1 MDIISLPPFRSGI
14 FLKLLL
20 TLLFIFIPI
29 YLIGFMMNKSGENII
44 RQQILY
50 LMEQKSSFFVTSLDS
65 EFNRIFRLQTN
76 FLNDTD
82 LQDISIRPDSL
93 SSYELTKAINDLHSK
108 MLTLSESSRY
118 IKEAFVIMPN
128 IDRRLS
134 STTGLSPMD
143 PVELANF
150 RTNAISKNGLYMK
163 DNRIYT
169 VLGYPHVT
177 KTQYLLIIEL
187 SVSAISRELVDPN
200 EVGNGA
206 SFLLVRDNAANAK
219 MIVSPA
225 ETGMEK
231 VRFIEQST
239 AMEGNVLKIG
249 DKRYMRFI
257 ESFQFSDWDFVT
269 IVEDNHILKPVYSFK
284 KWLWI
289 LSLISV
295 IIVIIVSLSLLRVIH
310 KPLHKLILGFKRVEN
325 GQFDL
330 NLQHWN
336 NDEFDYLYRKFN
348 TMAGKLKILIQEVA
362 EQSKRSQNAE
372 LKQLQSQ
379 VNPHFLHNS
388 LYIIYLMAQDENYV
402 GVSEMSEHLGDYFKF
417 ITQNKADFI
426 PLEKEIQHGKTYCS
440 IQQLRFGSKIKL
452 QIEVS
457 GSPDDWEVPRLI
469 IQPFLENAIIHGHEN
484 TMTGGFVNVRLFIE
498 PDSLKIEIEDN
509 GKGMTRE
516 QLQDW
521 ENKRSDAHALEDHAL
536 WNVHRRLQLR
546 FGGRSGIHLQANC
559 YGGTT
564 VTLIVFREGVD

>member
-1 MDIISLPPFRSGI
+1 MDMISLPPFRSGI
-14 FLKLLL
+14 FLKLLI

-29 YLIGFMMNKSGENII
+29 YLISFMMNKSGENII

-50 LMEQKSSFFVTSLDS
+50 LMEQKSSFFVTSLDA
-65 EFNRIFRLQTN
+65 EFNRIFKLQTN
-76 FLNDTD
+76 FLNDSD
-82 LQDISIRPDSL
+82 LQDVSIRPDSL

-108 MLTLSESSRY
+108 LLTLSESSRY

-134 STTGLSPMD
+134 STAGLSPMD
-143 PVELANF
+143 PAQLEDF
-150 RTNAISKNGLYMK
+150 RISTTSTNGLYMK

-187 SVSAISRELVDPN
+187 SVPAISRELVDPN

-206 SFLLVRDNAANAK
+206 SFLLVRDNAANTN
-219 MIVSPA
+219 MIVSSA
-225 ETGMEK
+225 EAGTEK
-231 VRFIEQST
+231 MQFMAQST
-239 AMEGNVLKIG
+239 VMDGNVLEIG

-257 ESFQFSDWDFVT
+257 ESFKFANWDFVT

-295 IIVIIVSLSLLRVIH
+295 IIVIVVSLSLRRVIH
-310 KPLHKLILGFKRVEN
+310 KPLHKLIRGFKWVEN

-388 LYIIYLMAQDENYV
+388 LYIIYLMAQDENYA
-402 GVSEMSEHLGDYFKF
+402 GVSEMSEHLGEYFKF

-440 IQQLRFGSKIKL
+440 IQQLRFGSKIVFR
-452 QIEVS
+452 IDIF
-457 GSPDDWEVPRLI
+457 GSPDVWEVPRLI

-484 TMTGGFVNVRLFIE
+484 TMEGGFVNVRLFIE

-509 GKGMTRE
+509 GKGMTFE
-516 QLQDW
+516 QLHDW
-521 ENKRSDAHALEDHAL
+521 ENKHSGTHALEDHAL

-546 FGGRSGIHLQANC
+546 YGSRSGINLQVNR
-559 YGGTT
+559 YGG
-564 VTLIVFREGVD
+564 VTATLSIFKEGDD